1 MYCVWP
7 RQSFLITHYSGYG
20 RENFGCTIRETKC
33 WAGTAILL
41 LAYSQCPVTLLHCV
55 CVSHSTL
62 TWGCCL
68 YIIVLVLIAGHFVA
82 PFAAH
87 AFCNHM
93 GFPDFAEILTYK
105 EPQRIFLMSVLV
117 LGLVAWCM
125 LLTPLT
131 NPAWYSN
138 QLFWKN
144 HWYLFNCVYIICVTP
159 LDFIQSDRQHSVID
173 VDS

>member
-1 MYCVWP
+1 MLSCFQFSYTT
-7 RQSFLITHYSGYG
+7 L
-20 RENFGCTIRETKC
+20 FG
-33 WAGTAILL
+33 
-41 LAYSQCPVTLLHCV
+41 AYSAFLFAKT
-55 CVSHSTL
+55 
-62 TWGCCL
+62 
-68 YIIVLVLIAGHFVA
+68 GHFVA

-105 EPQRIFLMSVLV
+105 EPQRMLMLSLLV

-138 QLFWKN
+138 HLFWKN
-144 HWYLFNCVYIICVTP
+144 H
-159 LDFIQSDRQHSVID
+159 
-173 VDS
+173 

>member
-1 MYCVWP
+1 VKY
-7 RQSFLITHYSGYG
+7 F
-20 RENFGCTIRETKC
+20 
-33 WAGTAILL
+33 A
-41 LAYSQCPVTLLHCV
+41 
-55 CVSHSTL
+55 
-62 TWGCCL
+62 
-68 YIIVLVLIAGHFVA
+68 LIAGHFVA

-105 EPQRIFLMSVLV
+105 EPQRMFLLSLLV

-138 QLFWKN
+138 HLFWKN
-144 HWYLFNCVYIICVTP
+144 H
-159 LDFIQSDRQHSVID
+159 
-173 VDS
+173 

>member
-1 MYCVWP
+1 MLSRNCDPSACPFPVSCHF
-7 RQSFLITHYSGYG
+7 QYSDT
-20 RENFGCTIRETKC
+20 F
-33 WAGTAILL
+33 
-41 LAYSQCPVTLLHCV
+41 
-55 CVSHSTL
+55 CVSHNIL
-62 TWGCCL
+62 IWECCF
-68 YIIVLVLIAGHFVA
+68 YIKVFVLISGHFVA

-144 HWYLFNCVYIICVTP
+144 HWYPFSWVYVICMIHWMLVSQTGNI
-159 LDFIQSDRQHSVID
+159 LWLMLREIKLIS
-173 VDS
+173 

>member
-1 MYCVWP
+1 MGEKTSDVP
-7 RQSFLITHYSGYG
+7 FGRQNVEQELWSCYLPIPNVLSLSVLCY
-20 RENFGCTIRETKC
+20 I
-33 WAGTAILL
+33 
-41 LAYSQCPVTLLHCV
+41 V

-62 TWGCCL
+62 IWGCCL
-68 YIIVLVLIAGHFVA
+68 YITVFVLIAGHFVA

-105 EPQRIFLMSVLV
+105 EPQRIFLMSALV

-144 HWYLFNCVYIICVTP
+144 HWYLFKWVYIICMTP
-159 LDFIQSDRQHSVID
+159 LDIIQSDKQHSVIN
-173 VDS
+173 VEGNKINFVAF

>member
-1 MYCVWP
+1 VYCVWP
-7 RQSFLITHYSGYG
+7 WQSFLITHYSVYG
-20 RENFGCTIRETKC
+20 RENFGCTIGQTKC
-33 WAGTAILL
+33 WAGTLILL
-41 LAYSQCPVTLLHCV
+41 LPIPNVLSLSVLCCIV
-55 CVSHSTL
+55 CLSHSTL
-62 TWGCCL
+62 IWGCCL
-68 YIIVLVLIAGHFVA
+68 YIIVFVLIAGHFVA

-144 HWYLFNCVYIICVTP
+144 HWYLFNWVYIICMTP
-159 LDFIQSDRQHSVID
+159 LDIIQSRQATFCD
-173 VDS
+173 

>member
-1 MYCVWP
+1 MLSRNCDPSTCPFPVSYHFQYSATLYVP
-7 RQSFLITHYSGYG
+7 HSILI
-20 RENFGCTIRETKC
+20 
-33 WAGTAILL
+33 
-41 LAYSQCPVTLLHCV
+41 
-55 CVSHSTL
+55 
-62 TWGCCL
+62 WGCCL
-68 YIIVLVLIAGHFVA
+68 YIIVFVLITGHFVA

-93 GFPDFAEILTYK
+93 GFPDFAEILTYR

-144 HWYLFNCVYIICVTP
+144 PWYLFNWVYINCVTP
-159 LDFIQSDRQHSVID
+159 LDIIQSDRQHSVIN
-173 VDS
+173 VEGNKINFTAF